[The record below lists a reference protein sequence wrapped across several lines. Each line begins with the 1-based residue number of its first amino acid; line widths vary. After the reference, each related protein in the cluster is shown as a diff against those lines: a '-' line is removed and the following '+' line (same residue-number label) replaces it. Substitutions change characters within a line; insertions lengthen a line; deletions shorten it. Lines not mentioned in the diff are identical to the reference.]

1 MRAQLDHHLTP
12 RKIMQFPIYFFF
24 PKSSSLVRSFDRFDK
39 NGEFCLQKQVNELH
53 TKNQIR
59 VYTKE
64 LI

>member
-1 MRAQLDHHLTP
+1 
-12 RKIMQFPIYFFF
+12 MQFPIYFFF

-53 TKNQIR
+53 TKNQIT